1 MDAWPEGERGRKEPK
16 VLDAALFRTMTL
28 GSVTLP
34 NRIVISPMQQYM
46 AGRDG
51 VARDWHFVHLAKM
64 AVGGAGTV
72 FTEALAIEPE
82 GRVTYHDLGVWS
94 DAHVDGLKRLAEG
107 IAEHGGVPATQL
119 IHAGRKASVAPPY
132 HGFEPLGQTDADER
146 GEEPWPVVSA
156 SAIEANPGW
165 PMPRALAQDDI
176 RAVLDRYAEATRRVR
191 EAGFRVL
198 DIHGA
203 HGYLIH
209 SFLSPLS
216 NAREDGYGGD
226 LQGRMRFALEVAEA
240 VRSQWPSELPLFYRL
255 SCIDDA
261 EGGWTLDDSVAL
273 SRELKARGV
282 DVIDCSS
289 GGLGRRTTPLIIPRE
304 PGYQVPFAARIRRE
318 AEMPTMAVGLIMDPH
333 HADAIVGSG
342 DADLIAIG
350 REALNNPNWALHAKV
365 ALEGIETY
373 EPDWPKPYGWW
384 LYRRAKALEAAKQAK
399 AS

>member
-1 MDAWPEGERGRKEPK
+1 MSAGLLKE
-16 VLDAALFRTMTL
+16 LTL

-51 VARDWHFVHLAKM
+51 MVRDWHFVHLAKM
-64 AVGGAGTV
+64 AAGGAGTV
-72 FTEALAIEPE
+72 FTEALAVEPE
-82 GRVTYHDLGVWS
+82 ARVTYHDLGVWS
-94 DAHVDGLKRLAEG
+94 DEHVEGLKRLAGG
-107 IAEHGGVPATQL
+107 IADHGAVPATQL

-132 HGFEPLGQTDADER
+132 HGFEPLTGKDDAER
-146 GEEPWPVVSA
+146 GETPWPVVSA
-156 SAIEANPGW
+156 SALEANPGW
-165 PMPRALAQDDI
+165 PMPRALGRDDI
-176 RAVLDRYAEATRRVR
+176 KRLIERFALCTKRVR
-191 EAGFRVL
+191 QAGFRVL
-198 DIHGA
+198 DMHGA

-216 NAREDGYGGD
+216 NHRDDEYGGD
-226 LQGRMRFALEVAEA
+226 LEGRMRFALEVADA
-240 VRSQWPSELPLFYRL
+240 VRSEWPAELPFFYRL

-273 SRELKARGV
+273 SRELKRRGT

-304 PGYQVPFAARIRRE
+304 PGYQVPYAARIRRE
-318 AEMPTMAVGLIMDPH
+318 AEMPTMAVGLIMDPL
-333 HADAIVGSG
+333 HANAIVEAG

-350 REALNNPNWALHAKV
+350 REALNNPNWGVHAQV
-365 ALEGIETY
+365 ALKGAEAY
-373 EPDWPKPYGWW
+373 ESDWPKSYGWW
-384 LYRRAKALEAAKQAK
+384 LYRRARALEASARAK